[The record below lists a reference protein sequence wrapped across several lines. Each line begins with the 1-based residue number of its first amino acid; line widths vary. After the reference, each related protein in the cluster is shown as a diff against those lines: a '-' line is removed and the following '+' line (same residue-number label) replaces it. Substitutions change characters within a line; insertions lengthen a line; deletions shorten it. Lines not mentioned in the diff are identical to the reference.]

1 MCSKMK
7 RVNPVCNVSANCE
20 LNQEPELQ
28 GSAQSELQA
37 AAYTSVISSAAAV
50 SALR

>member
-1 MCSKMK
+1 MT
-7 RVNPVCNVSANCE
+7 RVDPVCSISADCE
-20 LNQEPELQ
+20 LEQEPESQ

-37 AAYTSVISSAAAV
+37 AAYTSVISSAVAV